1 MPSRANSFQN
11 PPRNPARL
19 FQSQRNYWQNQYL
32 SLPSDRFCR
41 RRPTIQAVSRRS
53 DPQTAVAAPVP
64 AIGLP
69 SNEERARELSLRAA
83 NGDLAATQELLA
95 YVWPTLTR
103 VAAGVL
109 GARHAELDDAVQQ
122 SMIALVRALPA
133 FRGDC
138 HPAGYASRI
147 TLRVA
152 LRVRRNF
159 KRDAVRREQLEL
171 LGTAEDSAPSPS
183 NVTLGSRRRELLR
196 ELLEDLP
203 EEQAEAL
210 TLRVVMGWSLE
221 EVARASG
228 APVNT
233 VRSRVR
239 LAKEA
244 LRARIE
250 AQPALAELR
259 GLP

>member
-1 MPSRANSFQN
+1 VEAQVS
-11 PPRNPARL
+11 
-19 FQSQRNYWQNQYL
+19 
-32 SLPSDRFCR
+32 
-41 RRPTIQAVSRRS
+41 AV
-53 DPQTAVAAPVP
+53 
-64 AIGLP
+64 GLP

-133 FRGDC
+133 FRGEC

-159 KRDAVRREQLEL
+159 KRDAVRREQLEQ
-171 LGTAEDSAPSPS
+171 LGTAEDSAPSS
-183 NVTLGSRRRELLR
+183 IDTLGSRRRELLR

-244 LRARIE
+244 LRARID

>member
-1 MPSRANSFQN
+1 M
-11 PPRNPARL
+11 
-19 FQSQRNYWQNQYL
+19 
-32 SLPSDRFCR
+32 
-41 RRPTIQAVSRRS
+41 TRRS
-53 DPQTAVAAPVP
+53 DPESIPERADPAV
-64 AIGLP
+64 GLP
-69 SNEERARELSLRAA
+69 SNEERARELSTRAA

-133 FRGDC
+133 FRGEC

-159 KRDAVRREQLEL
+159 KRDAVRREALEQL
-171 LGTAEDSAPSPS
+171 GAGEDGACAD
-183 NVTLGSRRRELLR
+183 TGEALGSRRRELLR

-250 AQPALAELR
+250 GQPGLAELR
-259 GLP
+259 GSP

>member
-1 MPSRANSFQN
+1 MSSRSEPEAAVEA
-11 PPRNPARL
+11 PA
-19 FQSQRNYWQNQYL
+19 S
-32 SLPSDRFCR
+32 
-41 RRPTIQAVSRRS
+41 
-53 DPQTAVAAPVP
+53 P
-64 AIGLP
+64 AGLP
-69 SNEERARELSLRAA
+69 SNEERARELATRAA
-83 NGDLAATQELLA
+83 AGDLAATQDFLA

-109 GARHAELDDAVQQ
+109 GGRHADLDDAVQQ

-133 FRGDC
+133 FRGEC

-152 LRVRRNF
+152 LRVRRNV
-159 KRDAVRREQLEL
+159 KRDVARREALDEL
-171 LGTAEDSAPSPS
+171 GADEAAP
-183 NVTLGSRRRELLR
+183 VAHHDALGSRRRELLR

-244 LRARIE
+244 LRARID
-250 AQPALAELR
+250 AQPALAELK

>member
-1 MPSRANSFQN
+1 LTP
-11 PPRNPARL
+11 L
-19 FQSQRNYWQNQYL
+19 EG
-32 SLPSDRFCR
+32 
-41 RRPTIQAVSRRS
+41 V
-53 DPQTAVAAPVP
+53 
-64 AIGLP
+64 GLP
-69 SNEERARELSLRAA
+69 SNEEQALDTANRAA
-83 NGDLAATQELLA
+83 AGDLAATQEFLA
-95 YVWPTLTR
+95 YVWPTLSR

-109 GARHAELDDAVQQ
+109 GAKHPDLDDAVQQ

-133 FRGDC
+133 FRGEC

-152 LRVRRNF
+152 LRVRRNA
-159 KRDAVRREQLEL
+159 KRDLTRREALGQLTPNDER
-171 LGTAEDSAPSPS
+171 APSV
-183 NVTLGSRRRELLR
+183 NDDALGGRRRELLR

-221 EVARASG
+221 EVSRASG
-228 APVNT
+228 APINT

-244 LRARIE
+244 LRQRIE
-250 AQPALAELR
+250 SVPGMAELKVEA
-259 GLP
+259 

>member
-1 MPSRANSFQN
+1 M
-11 PPRNPARL
+11 
-19 FQSQRNYWQNQYL
+19 
-32 SLPSDRFCR
+32 
-41 RRPTIQAVSRRS
+41 SRRS
-53 DPQTAVAAPVP
+53 DSQTAAADAVR
-64 AIGLP
+64 AVGLP
-69 SNEERARELSLRAA
+69 SHEERGNELATLAA
-83 NGDLAATQELLA
+83 SGDLAATQEFLA
-95 YVWPTLTR
+95 YVWPTMTR
-103 VAAGVL
+103 VASGVL

-133 FRGDC
+133 FRGEC

-159 KRDAVRREQLEL
+159 KRDATRREAL
-171 LGTAEDSAPSPS
+171 LQPGAGDQGIPGTVEP
-183 NVTLGSRRRELLR
+183 NHETLGSRRRELLR

-244 LRARIE
+244 LRGRIE

-259 GLP
+259 EAP

>member
-1 MPSRANSFQN
+1 V
-11 PPRNPARL
+11 
-19 FQSQRNYWQNQYL
+19 
-32 SLPSDRFCR
+32 
-41 RRPTIQAVSRRS
+41 TRRS
-53 DPQTAVAAPVP
+53 DPQTAVEAQVSAV
-64 AIGLP
+64 GLP
-69 SNEERARELSLRAA
+69 SNEERARDLSLRAA

-133 FRGDC
+133 FRGEC

-183 NVTLGSRRRELLR
+183 NDTVGSRRRELLR
-196 ELLEDLP
+196 ELLEVLP

-244 LRARIE
+244 LRARID
-250 AQPALAELR
+250 AHPALAELR

>member
-1 MPSRANSFQN
+1 MIALAGGSLRYKGVS
-11 PPRNPARL
+11 PRP
-19 FQSQRNYWQNQYL
+19 
-32 SLPSDRFCR
+32 
-41 RRPTIQAVSRRS
+41 
-53 DPQTAVAAPVP
+53 DPQNAALEAPTSV
-64 AIGLP
+64 GLP
-69 SNEERARELSLRAA
+69 SNEERARDMATRAA
-83 NGDLAATQELLA
+83 AGDLAATQEFLA

-109 GARHAELDDAVQQ
+109 GARHADLDDAVQQ

-133 FRGDC
+133 FRGEC

-152 LRVRRNF
+152 LRVRKNT
-159 KRDAVRREQLEL
+159 KRDTNRREAMLKLENDD
-171 LGTAEDSAPSPS
+171 ESVPAPS
-183 NVTLGSRRRELLR
+183 VDALGARRRELLR

-221 EVARASG
+221 EVAKASG

-250 AQPALAELR
+250 AQPALAELKVE
-259 GLP
+259 P

>member
-1 MPSRANSFQN
+1 
-11 PPRNPARL
+11 
-19 FQSQRNYWQNQYL
+19 
-32 SLPSDRFCR
+32 
-41 RRPTIQAVSRRS
+41 
-53 DPQTAVAAPVP
+53 
-64 AIGLP
+64 
-69 SNEERARELSLRAA
+69 
-83 NGDLAATQELLA
+83 LAATQEFLA

-109 GARHAELDDAVQQ
+109 GARHADLDDAVQQ

-133 FRGDC
+133 FRGEC

-152 LRVRRNF
+152 LRVRRNV
-159 KRDAVRREQLEL
+159 KRDTNRREAFGQLDESDEL
-171 LGTAEDSAPSPS
+171 GPAPSDDA
-183 NVTLGSRRRELLR
+183 LASRRRELLR

-244 LRARIE
+244 LRSRIE
-250 AQPALAELR
+250 AQPALAELQVV
-259 GLP
+259 P

>member
-1 MPSRANSFQN
+1 
-11 PPRNPARL
+11 
-19 FQSQRNYWQNQYL
+19 
-32 SLPSDRFCR
+32 
-41 RRPTIQAVSRRS
+41 VSRRS
-53 DPQTAVAAPVP
+53 DPQTAVADAVP
-64 AIGLP
+64 AVGLP
-69 SNEERARELSLRAA
+69 SHEERARELATRAA
-83 NGDLAATQELLA
+83 SGDLAATQEFLA

-133 FRGDC
+133 FRGEC

-152 LRVRRNF
+152 LRVRRNV
-159 KRDAVRREQLEL
+159 KRDANRREALEQLSPGDEGV
-171 LGTAEDSAPSPS
+171 LGAAEP
-183 NVTLGSRRRELLR
+183 NHVTLGSRRRELLR

-244 LRARIE
+244 LRGRIE

-259 GLP
+259 EAP

>member
-1 MPSRANSFQN
+1 M
-11 PPRNPARL
+11 
-19 FQSQRNYWQNQYL
+19 
-32 SLPSDRFCR
+32 
-41 RRPTIQAVSRRS
+41 SRRS
-53 DPQTAVAAPVP
+53 DPQIAALGPVQ
-64 AIGLP
+64 AAAGLP
-69 SNEERARELSLRAA
+69 SNEERARDLATRAA
-83 NGDLAATQELLA
+83 SGDLAATQDFLA

-109 GARHAELDDAVQQ
+109 GAQHADLDDAVQQ

-152 LRVRRNF
+152 LRVRRNV
-159 KRDAVRREQLEL
+159 KRDVTRRDALGHLESDGDAVLS
-171 LGTAEDSAPSPS
+171 GSGDA
-183 NVTLGSRRRELLR
+183 LGSRRRELLR

-210 TLRVVMGWSLE
+210 TLRVVMGWSLQ
-221 EVARASG
+221 EVSRASG

-250 AQPALAELR
+250 LQPALAELK

>member
-1 MPSRANSFQN
+1 MS
-11 PPRNPARL
+11 PRFEPKTA
-19 FQSQRNYWQNQYL
+19 
-32 SLPSDRFCR
+32 PK
-41 RRPTIQAVSRRS
+41 PTL
-53 DPQTAVAAPVP
+53 AP
-64 AIGLP
+64 GLP
-69 SNEERARELSLRAA
+69 SNEERARDLANRAA
-83 NGDLAATQELLA
+83 AGDLAATQEFLA

-133 FRGDC
+133 FRGEC

-152 LRVRRNF
+152 LRVRRNL
-159 KRDAVRREQLEL
+159 KRDSVRREELGQFGPADDLEPD
-171 LGTAEDSAPSPS
+171 ANDDA
-183 NVTLGSRRRELLR
+183 LGSRRRELLR

-221 EVARASG
+221 EVAQASG

-250 AQPALAELR
+250 AKPELAELKVS
-259 GLP
+259 P

>member
-1 MPSRANSFQN
+1 VSPRSEPRVALDPSSAG
-11 PPRNPARL
+11 
-19 FQSQRNYWQNQYL
+19 
-32 SLPSDRFCR
+32 
-41 RRPTIQAVSRRS
+41 V
-53 DPQTAVAAPVP
+53 
-64 AIGLP
+64 GLP
-69 SNEERARELSLRAA
+69 SHEEKARELAARASA
-83 NGDLAATQELLA
+83 GDLAATQEFLT

-109 GARHAELDDAVQQ
+109 GAQHSDLDDAVQQ

-133 FRGDC
+133 FRGEC

-152 LRVRRNF
+152 LRARRNS
-159 KRDAVRREQLEL
+159 KRDAGRREAMGHL
-171 LGTAEDSAPSPS
+171 APVDEAPPGLTEA
-183 NVTLGSRRRELLR
+183 TLGSRRRELLR

-228 APVNT
+228 APINT

-250 AQPALAELR
+250 SLPGLAELKVE
-259 GLP
+259 P

>member
-1 MPSRANSFQN
+1 VTSSESHSNS
-11 PPRNPARL
+11 PASTL
-19 FQSQRNYWQNQYL
+19 
-32 SLPSDRFCR
+32 
-41 RRPTIQAVSRRS
+41 V
-53 DPQTAVAAPVP
+53 
-64 AIGLP
+64 GLP
-69 SNEERARELSLRAA
+69 SNEELACQLAARAA
-83 NGDLAATQELLA
+83 SGDLAATQQFLT

-109 GARHAELDDAVQQ
+109 GAQHAELDDAVQQ

-133 FRGDC
+133 FRGEC

-152 LRVRRNF
+152 LRVRRNV
-159 KRDAVRREQLEL
+159 KRDANRREVFEQF
-171 LGTAEDSAPSPS
+171 GPGEDALSEPS
-183 NVTLGSRRRELLR
+183 VTLASRRRELLR
-196 ELLEDLP
+196 EVLSDLP

-259 GLP
+259 ELP

>member
-1 MPSRANSFQN
+1 
-11 PPRNPARL
+11 
-19 FQSQRNYWQNQYL
+19 
-32 SLPSDRFCR
+32 LPS
-41 RRPTIQAVSRRS
+41 Q
-53 DPQTAVAAPVP
+53 
-64 AIGLP
+64 
-69 SNEERARELSLRAA
+69 EERARDLATRAA
-83 NGDLAATQELLA
+83 GGDLAATQEFLA
-95 YVWPTLTR
+95 YVWPTLSR

-109 GARHAELDDAVQQ
+109 GTRHPDLDDAVQQ

-133 FRGDC
+133 FRGEC

-152 LRVRRNF
+152 LRVRRNV
-159 KRDAVRREQLEL
+159 KRDANRREALEQL
-171 LGTAEDSAPSPS
+171 SPGDEHASTS
-183 NVTLGSRRRELLR
+183 NDDAVGARRRELLR

-210 TLRVVMGWSLE
+210 ALRVVMGWSLE

-244 LRARIE
+244 LRQRIE
-250 AQPALAELR
+250 ALPGLAELKVE
-259 GLP
+259 P

>member
-1 MPSRANSFQN
+1 MS
-11 PPRNPARL
+11 
-19 FQSQRNYWQNQYL
+19 
-32 SLPSDRFCR
+32 
-41 RRPTIQAVSRRS
+41 RRP
-53 DPQTAVAAPVP
+53 DPQSAAAVPVAAS
-64 AIGLP
+64 GLP
-69 SNEERARELSLRAA
+69 SNEESARELATRAA
-83 NGDLAATQELLA
+83 GGDLAATQEFLA

-103 VAAGVL
+103 VATGVL
-109 GARHAELDDAVQQ
+109 GAKHADLDDAVQQ

-133 FRGDC
+133 FRGEC

-152 LRVRRNF
+152 LRVRKGT
-159 KRDAVRREQLEL
+159 KRDANRREALSQL
-171 LGTAEDSAPSPS
+171 GPSEDSAPAVSEAALS
-183 NVTLGSRRRELLR
+183 SRRRELLR

-250 AQPALAELR
+250 AQPVLAELKVS
-259 GLP
+259 P

>member
-1 MPSRANSFQN
+1 MP
-11 PPRNPARL
+11 
-19 FQSQRNYWQNQYL
+19 
-32 SLPSDRFCR
+32 PSDRFSP
-41 RRPTIQAVSRRS
+41 RRPTIQGVSRQA
-53 DPQTAVAAPVP
+53 DPQTAEQALGQVAA
-64 AIGLP
+64 GLP
-69 SNEERARELSLRAA
+69 SNEERARALANRAA
-83 NGDLAATQELLA
+83 AGDLAATQEFLA

-109 GARHAELDDAVQQ
+109 GARHADLDDAVQQ

-133 FRGDC
+133 FRGEC

-152 LRVRRNF
+152 LRVRRNV
-159 KRDAVRREQLEL
+159 KRDTTRREALGELESGDGAAL
-171 LGTAEDSAPSPS
+171 STNDDA
-183 NVTLGSRRRELLR
+183 LGSRRRELLR

-221 EVARASG
+221 EVSRASG

-250 AQPALAELR
+250 MHPALAELK

>member
-1 MPSRANSFQN
+1 MSHRA
-11 PPRNPARL
+11 
-19 FQSQRNYWQNQYL
+19 
-32 SLPSDRFCR
+32 D
-41 RRPTIQAVSRRS
+41 PTPLVA
-53 DPQTAVAAPVP
+53 DPGGVA
-64 AIGLP
+64 GLP
-69 SNEERARELSLRAA
+69 PNEQQARDLANRAA
-83 NGDLAATQELLA
+83 AGDLAATQEFLA

-103 VAAGVL
+103 VATGVL
-109 GARHAELDDAVQQ
+109 GAKHADLDDAVQQ

-133 FRGDC
+133 FRGEC

-152 LRVRRNF
+152 LRVRKGH
-159 KRDAVRREQLEL
+159 KRDVNRRETLSQL
-171 LGTAEDSAPSPS
+171 GPSEDSAPAVSEAA
-183 NVTLGSRRRELLR
+183 LGSRRRELLR

-244 LRARIE
+244 LRARID
-250 AQPALAELR
+250 AQPGLAELKVR
-259 GLP
+259 P

>member
-1 MPSRANSFQN
+1 
-11 PPRNPARL
+11 
-19 FQSQRNYWQNQYL
+19 
-32 SLPSDRFCR
+32 
-41 RRPTIQAVSRRS
+41 
-53 DPQTAVAAPVP
+53 VAAPVP
-64 AIGLP
+64 AVGLP
-69 SNEERARELSLRAA
+69 SNEERARELATRAA
-83 NGDLAATQELLA
+83 SGDLAATQEFLA

-109 GARHAELDDAVQQ
+109 GARHGELDDAVQQ

-133 FRGDC
+133 FRGEC

-152 LRVRRNF
+152 LRVRRNV
-159 KRDAVRREQLEL
+159 KRDVTRREAFEQLSS
-171 LGTAEDSAPSPS
+171 GDDGAAPVSEH
-183 NVTLGSRRRELLR
+183 TLGSRRRELLR

-250 AQPALAELR
+250 AQPALAELKEA
-259 GLP
+259 L